1 MQQHAPVPDARAC
14 IGRRSI
20 VQSVIV
26 PQQEDF
32 VDPFVAEI
40 RIFPFNF
47 APKGW
52 AFCDGQ
58 LLPISQNTALFSL
71 LGTTYGGNG
80 KSNFALPDLQ
90 GRAPMHP
97 GQGPGLSLHDLGET
111 GGSETVTLLE
121 SEIPA
126 HSHAVQAVNAP
137 GNVKI
142 PGPAVN
148 LARANGGNVYA
159 NPNNLVFLAGEA
171 LAPAGGDQPHNNL
184 QPYLTLNFNIAM
196 QGVFPPRT

>member
-1 MQQHAPVPDARAC
+1 VA
-14 IGRRSI
+14 
-20 VQSVIV
+20 
-26 PQQEDF
+26 
-32 VDPFVAEI
+32 DPFVAEI

-52 AFCDGQ
+52 AWCDGQ
-58 LLPISQNTALFSL
+58 LLPLSQNTALFSL

-126 HSHAVQAVNAP
+126 HSHTMRAATQDNAD
-137 GNVKI
+137 VTQI
-142 PGPAVN
+142 SATASFAPATGGTPYQN
-148 LARANGGNVYA
+148 TADTSLA
-159 NPNNLVFLAGEA
+159 PEA
-171 LAPAGGDQPHNNL
+171 LTPAGGDQPHNNM
-184 QPYLTLNFNIAM
+184 QPYLTFNYCIAL
-196 QGVFPPRT
+196 QGVFPPRS

>member
-1 MQQHAPVPDARAC
+1 MA
-14 IGRRSI
+14 
-20 VQSVIV
+20 
-26 PQQEDF
+26 
-32 VDPFVAEI
+32 DPFVAEI

-52 AFCDGQ
+52 AWCDGQ
-58 LLPISQNTALFSL
+58 LMPISQNTALFSL

-121 SEIPA
+121 SEIPS
-126 HSHAVQAVNAP
+126 HSHALMASVEDGIQGTLTPEITLASSVGGTLYQTNTNA
-137 GNVKI
+137 
-142 PGPAVN
+142 N
-148 LARANGGNVYA
+148 LVSM
-159 NPNNLVFLAGEA
+159 NPNS

-184 QPYLTLNFNIAM
+184 MPYLTFFFCIAL
-196 QGVFPPRT
+196 QGVFPPRS

>member
-1 MQQHAPVPDARAC
+1 MA
-14 IGRRSI
+14 
-20 VQSVIV
+20 
-26 PQQEDF
+26 
-32 VDPFVAEI
+32 DPFVAEI

-47 APKGW
+47 APRGW

-71 LGTTYGGNG
+71 LGTTYGGDG
-80 KSNFALPDLQ
+80 KSTFALPDLQ

-126 HSHAVQAVNAP
+126 HSHTLMAWSQDPADHFSPEGAALCRSNNGKAW
-137 GNVKI
+137 
-142 PGPAVN
+142 GPA
-148 LARANGGNVYA
+148 
-159 NPNNLVFLAGEA
+159 NNLVSLSPQA
-171 LAPAGGDQPHNNL
+171 LAPAGGDAPHNNL
-184 QPYLTLNFNIAM
+184 QPYLTLYFCIAM
-196 QGVFPPRT
+196 QGVFPPRG